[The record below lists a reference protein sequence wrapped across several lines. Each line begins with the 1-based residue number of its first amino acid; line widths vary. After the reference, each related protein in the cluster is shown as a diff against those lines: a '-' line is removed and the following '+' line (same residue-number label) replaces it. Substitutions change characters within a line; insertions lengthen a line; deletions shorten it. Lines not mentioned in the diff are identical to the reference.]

1 MYKMPIY
8 AKGIMIIGVQGVTF
22 DKYNSNAFQPSSEKV
37 ALLSAIEFC
46 LFMSMPFV

>member
-37 ALLSAIEFC
+37 ALLSVIE
-46 LFMSMPFV
+46 